1 MLWPYYYKILQRP
14 SIRYPVK
21 QRQAHIRTMNLFLL
35 SNLLWLVVLATAAV
49 LQSDDNDK
57 TKPIAPKVVIISM
70 FDSEGDVWYGIPEFN
85 LLARNITVPGLSP
98 IFPDVHCTSD
108 GSVCQLTTGEAEIN
122 AATTITSLVNSPSFD
137 LTKTYFMI
145 AGIAGVNPKLATTG
159 SVTFARYA
167 VQVALQYEFDARDK
181 PADFP
186 TGYVP
191 QGSFRPDQY
200 PQELYGTEVF
210 EVNDALRK
218 LAVGYAKQATLN
230 DTLAAQQYRANYKTN
245 SVFAAGAEG
254 PSIVECDTATSDNFW
269 SGTLLSEAFENTT
282 TLFTNGTGV
291 YCTTQQEDNA
301 TLESLMRAAKA
312 GLVDFSRIIIMRT
325 ASDFDREF
333 PGQTAAAN
341 LFGNPGG
348 FIPSILNI
356 HLAGVKVVQGII
368 DNWDGTF
375 AAGVAP
381 TNYIGDIWGSLGGNP
396 DFGPGS
402 IFGGQNAPVQS
413 FRTLRNGIR
422 LALRS
427 L

>member
-1 MLWPYYYKILQRP
+1 
-14 SIRYPVK
+14 
-21 QRQAHIRTMNLFLL
+21 MNFFLL
-35 SNLLWLVVLATAAV
+35 PNLLCFVVFASATV
-49 LQSDDNDK
+49 VQRDSNDK
-57 TKPIAPKVVIISM
+57 IKPIAPKVLIISM
-70 FDSEGDVWYGIPEFN
+70 FESEGDVWYGIPEFN
-85 LLARNITVPGLSP
+85 LLAHNITVPGLSP

-122 AATTITSLVNSPSFD
+122 AATTITSLVHSPSFD

-167 VQVALQYEFDARDK
+167 VQVALQNEFDAREK

-191 QGSFRPDQY
+191 QGSTSPAEF

-210 EVNDALRK
+210 EVNDALKK
-218 LAVGYAKQATLN
+218 LAVGFAKQATLN
-230 DTLAAQQYRANYKTN
+230 DTLAAQQYRINYKTN
-245 SVFAAGAEG
+245 PAFTRGAEG
-254 PSIVECDTATSDNFW
+254 PSVVECDTATSDNFW
-269 SGTLLSEAFENTT
+269 SGTLLAEAFENTT

-291 YCTTQQEDNA
+291 YCTTQQEDNG

-368 DNWDGTF
+368 NNWDGTF
-375 AAGVAP
+375 ASGIAP

-402 IFGGQNAPVQS
+402 IFGGQKPVVKL
-413 FRTLRNGIR
+413 FRTSRTRSGIK
-422 LALRS
+422 LARRS